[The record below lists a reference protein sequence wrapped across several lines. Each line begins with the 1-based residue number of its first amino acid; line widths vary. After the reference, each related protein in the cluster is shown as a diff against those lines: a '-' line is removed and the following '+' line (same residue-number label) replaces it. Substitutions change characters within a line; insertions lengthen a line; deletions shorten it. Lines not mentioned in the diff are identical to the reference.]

1 MLRACAGSPK
11 GAPSGLP
18 FAETHMLMAKLP
30 SAWKRL
36 QREAAREIRLRHVD
50 DERTAGIRRLGRR
63 NRFRY
68 VAPNGR
74 TIANRAEL
82 ERIRSI
88 VIPPAWTNVWICPDA
103 DGHIQA
109 TGRDARGRKQY
120 RYHPRWREKRDEAKY
135 ERLAPFARML

>member
-1 MLRACAGSPK
+1 
-11 GAPSGLP
+11 
-18 FAETHMLMAKLP
+18 MAKLP

-36 QREAAREIRLRHVD
+36 QREAASEIHLRHVD
-50 DERTAGIRRLGRR
+50 DARTPGIRRLGRR

-74 TIANRAEL
+74 TIAKRAEL
-82 ERIRSI
+82 QRIRSI
-88 VIPPAWTNVWICPDA
+88 VIPPAWTDVWICPDA
-103 DGHIQA
+103 SGHIQA

-135 ERLAPFARML
+135 DRMLLFGAALPRIRARVGADLEQPGLPRPKVLA

>member
-1 MLRACAGSPK
+1 MP
-11 GAPSGLP
+11 
-18 FAETHMLMAKLP
+18 KLP

-36 QREAAREIRLRHVD
+36 QREATLEIHLRHVD
-50 DERTAGIRRLGRR
+50 DHRTPGIRRIGRR
-63 NRFRY
+63 NGFRY

-74 TIANRAEL
+74 TIANRAEF

-103 DGHIQA
+103 NGHIQA
-109 TGRDARGRKQY
+109 TGRDARGRKQS

-135 ERLAPFARML
+135 GRLLAFGQALPRIRARVEEDMARPGL